1 MSRIGNKPIVIPGNT
16 TLQIGKDNAVSVK
29 GPKGELTRTISP
41 NIALKLEG
49 NTLSINNSSEQKS
62 DKSLHGLSR
71 ALLNN
76 MIVGVTEGFQK
87 QLQIVGTGYKANVE
101 GDILEL
107 NLGKSHVIYIK
118 LPPEITLAVAIQKGK
133 MPSVMLTVS
142 GIDKELVGLVSAKIR
157 EQKPPEPYITKRN
170 NTQKGIR
177 CIGEIL
183 VGKMKK
189 DGK

>member
-1 MSRIGNKPIVIPGNT
+1 MSRIGNKPIIIPENATLQVGEGNT
-16 TLQIGKDNAVSVK
+16 ISVK
-29 GPKGELTRTISP
+29 GPKGDLTRTISS
-41 NIALKLEG
+41 NIALQLEG
-49 NTLSINNSSEQKS
+49 NTLTINNSSEQKS

-71 ALLNN
+71 ALLYN
-76 MIVGVTEGFQK
+76 MIVGVTEGYQK
-87 QLQIVGTGYKANVE
+87 QLQIVGTGYKANIE

-118 LPPEITLAVAIQKGK
+118 LPPEISLTITLQKGK
-133 MPSVMLTVS
+133 TPSTLLTVM
-142 GIDKELVGLVSAKIR
+142 GIDKELVGLLAAKIR

>member
-1 MSRIGNKPIVIPGNT
+1 MSRIGNKPIIIPEKA
-16 TLQIGKDNAVSVK
+16 TLQLGEGNIVNVK
-29 GPKGELTRTISP
+29 GPKGDLTRTISP
-41 NIALKLEG
+41 NIALQLEG
-49 NTLSINNSSEQKS
+49 NTLTIHNSSEQKS

-71 ALLNN
+71 ALLHN
-76 MIVGVTEGFQK
+76 MLMGVTEGFQK
-87 QLQIVGTGYKANVE
+87 QLQIVGTGYKANIE

-118 LPPEITLAVAIQKGK
+118 LPPEISLTVAVQKGK
-133 MPSVMLTVS
+133 MPTIILTVM
-142 GIDKELVGLVSAKIR
+142 GVDKALVGLVAAKIR

>member
-1 MSRIGNKPIVIPGNT
+1 MSRIGNKPIIIPENATLQVGEGNT
-16 TLQIGKDNAVSVK
+16 ISVK
-29 GPKGELTRTISP
+29 GPRGHLTRTISP
-41 NIALKLEG
+41 NITLQLEG
-49 NTLSINNSSEQKS
+49 NTLTINNSSEQKS

-71 ALLNN
+71 ALLYN
-76 MIVGVTEGFQK
+76 MIVGVTEGYQK
-87 QLQIVGTGYKANVE
+87 QLQIVGTGYKANIE

-118 LPPEITLAVAIQKGK
+118 LPPEISLTITVQKGK
-133 MPSVMLTVS
+133 MPTTILTVI
-142 GIDKELVGLVSAKIR
+142 GMDKELVGLVAAKIR

>member
-1 MSRIGNKPIVIPGNT
+1 MSRIGNKPIIIPSNA
-16 TLQIGKDNAVSVK
+16 TLQIGEGNTVSVK
-29 GPKGELTRTISP
+29 GPKGDLTRAIPS
-41 NIALKLEG
+41 NIKLQVEG
-49 NTLSINNSSEQKS
+49 NTLTINNSSEQKS

-71 ALLNN
+71 ALLYN
-76 MIVGVTEGFQK
+76 MIVGVTEGYQK

-101 GDILEL
+101 GDVLEL

-118 LPPEITLAVAIQKGK
+118 LPPEITLTVVIQKGK
-133 MPSVMLTVS
+133 MPTIILTVM
-142 GIDKELVGLVSAKIR
+142 GMDKELVGLVAAKIR